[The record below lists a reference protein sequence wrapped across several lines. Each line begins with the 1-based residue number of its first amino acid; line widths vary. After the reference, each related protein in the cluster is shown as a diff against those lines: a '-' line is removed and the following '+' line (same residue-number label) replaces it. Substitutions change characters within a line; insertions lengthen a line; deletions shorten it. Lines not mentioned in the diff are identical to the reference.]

1 MKNPFLEE
9 SPEPPEAA
17 PPKDQKDED
26 WMDPKP
32 KLPSEPKPLETEPS

>member
-17 PPKDQKDED
+17 PSKDQKDD

-32 KLPSEPKPLETEPS
+32 KPPSEPKPLETEPS